1 MMLFGGETAE
11 SYYDEGLTA
20 SMKGDLEQAVK
31 LFEQAIRLDN
41 SMAAAYHQMGKCYL
55 RLGDAPKAVQLIG
68 QVASKRPNQ
77 IPPQLDLASAYLAQG
92 QVKKAQDIFTRIVEA
107 KPTNP
112 RGYLGLAQC
121 SFEQGRWEE
130 TIIYTNN
137 AINTGGASFAAFFL
151 LGRAA
156 LAAGNEAVLAE
167 AFHRAEAILEKAIE
181 SSPDAPEAYYFRG
194 ELKFVQEDFSHAL
207 EYFREAEARIQ
218 QGKHYAAF
226 GAQFNHLDVLG
237 KQAICLG
244 QLANRDECMA
254 VAERILEEDAE
265 HPVARKIMA
274 EWATPQDGE

>member
-1 MMLFGGETAE
+1 MLFGGETAE

-20 SMKGDLEQAVK
+20 SMKGDLEQALK

-55 RLGDAPKAVQLIG
+55 RLGDAPKAIQLIG
-68 QVASKRPNQ
+68 QVAAKRPNQ
-77 IPPQLDLASAYLAQG
+77 IPPQLDLASAFLAQG
-92 QVKKAQDIFTRIVEA
+92 ELKKAQDIFTHIVEA

-121 SFEQGRWEE
+121 AFEQGRWDE

-156 LAAGNEAVLAE
+156 LSAGNEAVMAE
-167 AFHRAEAILEKAIE
+167 AFHRAEAILEKAVE

-194 ELKFVQEDFSHAL
+194 ELKFVQEDFKHAL
-207 EYFREAEARIQ
+207 EQFREAEERIQ
-218 QGKHYAAF
+218 KGKHYAAF
-226 GAQFNHLDVLG
+226 GAQFNHLDVLA
-237 KQAICLG
+237 KQAICQR
-244 QLANRDECMA
+244 QLANKSESLA
-254 VAERILEEDAE
+254 LTQRILEENPD
-265 HPVARKIMA
+265 HPVARKLAA
-274 EWATPQDGE
+274 EWGATPQGGE